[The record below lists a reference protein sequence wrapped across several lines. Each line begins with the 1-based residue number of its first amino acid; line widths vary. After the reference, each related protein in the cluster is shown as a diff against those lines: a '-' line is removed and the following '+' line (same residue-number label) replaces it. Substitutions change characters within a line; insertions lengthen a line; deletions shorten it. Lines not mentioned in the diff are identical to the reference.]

1 MALILT
7 AAVSQTTFAAASDG
21 NQFSSVYLQLKGS
34 AEARQEELLYLLD
47 EELSPEV
54 MTSLQT
60 AIQLMQQ
67 AENVAADDPQASMQY
82 YLDALKGFRETW
94 AQYLDTNEDVSA
106 NTLKQT
112 TENDSPPEIIMDDEF
127 ESEVKENKVRLLE
140 KFQERIEE
148 KYSSLYSEIE
158 EMVEVLSDEDSNTV
172 QKTFKNAQEKLGKI
186 REKFQ
191 KGDIDD
197 AIDSLDSDLVSF
209 EDDLEYLNDKNA
221 LKTIKQIQQMDEQA
235 HKVKIEK
242 EKKAEN
248 GEDTEEED
256 VAINEIKKDI
266 KEIKDQFK
274 NDKDKTNGNGPDKKS
289 EPTSD
294 AETTDE
300 PTGDTQLEDE
310 EPSNETSENK
320 KDDKSKTDEGA
331 DTGNNSSNDN
341 QSNENGNNNSNNN
354 HQQDKDNGNNSNS
367 SHGNSSNAQDK
378 QNNNKKTK

>member
-127 ESEVKENKVRLLE
+127 ES
-140 KFQERIEE
+140 
-148 KYSSLYSEIE
+148 
-158 EMVEVLSDEDSNTV
+158 
-172 QKTFKNAQEKLGKI
+172 
-186 REKFQ
+186 
-191 KGDIDD
+191 
-197 AIDSLDSDLVSF
+197 
-209 EDDLEYLNDKNA
+209 
-221 LKTIKQIQQMDEQA
+221 
-235 HKVKIEK
+235 
-242 EKKAEN
+242 
-248 GEDTEEED
+248 
-256 VAINEIKKDI
+256 
-266 KEIKDQFK
+266 
-274 NDKDKTNGNGPDKKS
+274 
-289 EPTSD
+289 
-294 AETTDE
+294 
-300 PTGDTQLEDE
+300 
-310 EPSNETSENK
+310 
-320 KDDKSKTDEGA
+320 
-331 DTGNNSSNDN
+331 
-341 QSNENGNNNSNNN
+341 
-354 HQQDKDNGNNSNS
+354 
-367 SHGNSSNAQDK
+367 
-378 QNNNKKTK
+378 